1 MELELVIFDN
11 DGVLVASEHLAN
23 RILSELLT
31 EAGIPTTPE
40 ESVRR
45 YLGTSLPQVR
55 EIVEAGTGRPLP
67 DDFEDA
73 YHRRLFRL
81 FETELAA
88 VEGVREVVE
97 RVRAAGIPTCV
108 ASSGSRERIR
118 RSLGAVGLWPLFAG
132 AVFSAEDSEVGRG
145 KPAPD
150 LFLHAAREMGADP
163 SRTAV
168 VEDSPRGVE
177 AANAAGAISFGYAGR
192 TPPEKLDAATGGT
205 FERMEALPAMLGV

>member
-23 RILSELLT
+23 RILSNLLT

-55 EIVEAGTGRPLP
+55 EIVEDGAGRPLP

-81 FETELAA
+81 FETELEP

-118 RSLGAVGLWPLFAG
+118 RSLGVVDLWPLFAG
-132 AVFSAEDSEVGRG
+132 SVFSAEDPEVGRG

-163 SRTAV
+163 ARTAV

-192 TPPEKLDAATGGT
+192 TPSEKLDAATGGT